1 MRTLSTGWKLKR
13 RVAAVSEFE
22 LSDLGDG
29 RFALAGDLSF
39 DTAEQIRR
47 ASQIQ
52 FSGQDNIEVDLS
64 RVGRTDSAGLAL
76 LLDWISWAGRSEVA
90 IRFSE
95 IPEKIL
101 AIAQTA
107 EVGELLSGTYSSS
120 QPTP

>member
-1 MRTLSTGWKLKR
+1 
-13 RVAAVSEFE
+13 VSEFE

-29 RFALAGDLSF
+29 QFTLAGDLSF
-39 DTAEQIRR
+39 GTAEQIRR
-47 ASQIQ
+47 ASKTQ
-52 FSGQDNIEVDLS
+52 FDGQASIEINLS
-64 RVGRTDSAGLAL
+64 HVETTDSAGLAL
-76 LLDWISWAGRSEVA
+76 LLEWIGWANHSNVE
-90 IRFSE
+90 IRFLN

>member
-1 MRTLSTGWKLKR
+1 M
-13 RVAAVSEFE
+13 AVSDFE

-39 DTAEQIRR
+39 GTAEQIRR
-47 ASQIQ
+47 ASLDQ
-52 FSGQDNIEVDLS
+52 FDGQPSIEVNMS
-64 RVGRTDSAGLAL
+64 RVEMTDSAGLAL
-76 LLDWISWAGRSEVA
+76 LLEWIGWANHSDVE
-90 IRFSE
+90 IRFLN

-107 EVGELLSGTYSSS
+107 EVDELLSGTYSSS

>member
-1 MRTLSTGWKLKR
+1 MT
-13 RVAAVSEFE
+13 AVSEFE

-47 ASQIQ
+47 ASQKQ
-52 FSGQDNIEVDLS
+52 FNGHDNIEVNLS
-64 RVGRTDSAGLAL
+64 RVEMTDSAGLAL
-76 LLDWISWAGRSEVA
+76 LLEWISWASHSEVV
-90 IRFSE
+90 IQFSE

-101 AIAQTA
+101 AIAQTT
-107 EVGELLSGTYSSS
+107 EVDELLRGAYSSS